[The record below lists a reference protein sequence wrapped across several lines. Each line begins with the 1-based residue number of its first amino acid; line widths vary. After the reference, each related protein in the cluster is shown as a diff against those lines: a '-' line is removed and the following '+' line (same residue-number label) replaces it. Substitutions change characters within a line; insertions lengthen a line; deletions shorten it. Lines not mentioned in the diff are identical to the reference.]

1 MTALYFIVLVF
12 AALSSPDSWFDIPVA
27 MSNKTLQSISETWR
41 IQPLIDKSFSA
52 LPGPKISSILRSL
65 LGDMVSKKHYV
76 RYSPS
81 SHSLQSGRLPE
92 SPVPRGLPWPGP
104 SHSLDVVN

>member
-1 MTALYFIVLVF
+1 MYFIVLVF

-41 IQPLIDKSFSA
+41 IQPFIDKSFSA
-52 LPGPKISSILRSL
+52 LPGPKISSILHSL
-65 LGDMVSKKHYV
+65 LSDMDSNKHLL

-92 SPVPRGLPWPGP
+92 SLVSRGLPWPGP